1 MRVATGG
8 LAASDRITPVSISAK
23 IAPSNGLSTVHH
35 HSDSGVRSSREIM
48 AVPMGR
54 GLSHWWR
61 RLVTGGLMGWKGFEG
76 TPYPFVM
83 PGLDPGIHVSPP
95 ERKTWMA

>member
-1 MRVATGG
+1 M
-8 LAASDRITPVSISAK
+8 S
-23 IAPSNGLSTVHH
+23 
-35 HSDSGVRSSREIM
+35 
-48 AVPMGR
+48 PMGR

-61 RLVTGGLMGWKGFEG
+61 TLVTGGLMGWKGFEG

-95 ERKTWMA
+95 ERKTWMAGSSPAMTDNLHHRLHTRQRVDVVAEGGAADLEIAVLVK